1 LSPASDLISPA
12 GARPASVERTALA
25 GFIVSTA
32 VLLATAA
39 FAYRSAQGFI
49 ETSHEV
55 AHTHE
60 ILTRMENVFAS
71 MQTAVAS
78 VRGYVITGDAEFIE
92 ERDRALSALES
103 SMQDIKLLNANDAA
117 QQVRLRALEQRV
129 AARRQILDRILI
141 ARQTEGFDAARDL
154 MQSAAARDTS
164 RALRTSLN
172 EIQMIAR
179 DSLREY
185 TGEDQRRTT
194 VMLGTF
200 AVLLTLMAALLGAI
214 LVRIRHDLA
223 RREAMQQDLARS
235 NAFLDSIVE
244 HIPIMVFMKR
254 AHDLKFV
261 LFNRAGEALTGLG
274 RDEVLHKSDSD
285 FFPPDEAASF
295 VARDRE
301 ALAARKVVEIAE
313 EPLHTRDGSTRIL
326 HTRKLAIRDDS
337 GEPQFLLGISEDIT
351 ERKAT
356 EKRILELNGDLKRQA
371 AELEAANKELESFSY
386 SVSHDLRAPLRAVD
400 GFAQMLEEDYGDRL
414 GDEGRRYISV
424 IRDGSRKMGNL
435 IDDLLAL
442 SRLGRQPLNKQE
454 IDMAALARRTM
465 DDIVAG
471 EQGITVSVDIG
482 PLPPARG
489 DSVLLAQVWSNLCTN
504 AVKYSR
510 QAPTPTVIISGSSAG
525 PESVYCVTDNGV
537 GFDMKYASKLFG
549 VFQRLHSAEEFPGT
563 GVGLAIVRR
572 VITRHGGRVW
582 AESAPGAGATF
593 YFALPTEQAT

>member
-1 LSPASDLISPA
+1 
-12 GARPASVERTALA
+12 LA
-25 GFIVSTA
+25 
-32 VLLATAA
+32 
-39 FAYRSAQGFI
+39 YYSAQGFI
-49 ETSHEV
+49 ETSHKV
-55 AHTHE
+55 SNTHE

-78 VRGYVITGDAEFIE
+78 LRGYVITGDPEFIE

-103 SMQDIKLLNANDAA
+103 SVQDIKLLTADDAA
-117 QQVRLRALEQRV
+117 QQARLRDLEQRL
-129 AARRQILDRILI
+129 ATRRRILDGILV
-141 ARQTEGFDAARDL
+141 ARQAEGFDAAREL
-154 MQSAAARDTS
+154 MQSAAARDAS
-164 RALRTSLN
+164 QALRTSLN
-172 EIQMIAR
+172 EIQMTER

-200 AVLLTLMAALLGAI
+200 AVLLVLMAALLGAI

-244 HIPIMVFMKR
+244 HIPMMVFMKR

-261 LFNRAGEALTGLG
+261 LFNRAGESLTGFS
-274 RDEVLHKSDSD
+274 RDELLHKSDSD

-301 ALAARKVVEIAE
+301 ALAGRKVVEIAE
-313 EPLHTRDGSTRIL
+313 EPLHTRDGSKRIL
-326 HTRKLAIRDDS
+326 HTRKLAIRNDS

-356 EKRILELNGDLKRQA
+356 EKRILELNENLKRQT

-400 GFAQMLEEDYGDRL
+400 GFAQMLEEDFGDRL
-414 GDEGRRYISV
+414 GGEGRRYIGV
-424 IRDGSRKMGNL
+424 IRDGSRRMGNL

-442 SRLGRQPLNKQE
+442 SRLGRQPLDKQE

-489 DSVLLAQVWSNLCTN
+489 DSVLLAQVWSNLCGN

-510 QAPTPTVIISGSSAG
+510 HAPAPTVIISGSNAG
-525 PESVYCVTDNGV
+525 AETVYCVTDNGV

-593 YFALPTEQAT
+593 YFALPMEQAS